1 MRGGSPPLFF
11 FFFFYFFF
19 FFSVRMAKTF
29 RCTPAR

>member
-11 FFFFYFFF
+11 FFFFFF

>member
-11 FFFFYFFF
+11 FFFFFFF

>member
-11 FFFFYFFF
+11 FFFF

>member
-11 FFFFYFFF
+11 FFF